1 MKKIVILDG
10 KTLGDIELEKL
21 SEIGEVKYYDTTDIS
36 EVKERIRDANIVLT
50 NKVVLNRE
58 NLSEASNLEFIAEVA
73 TGFNNIDV
81 EYAKEKGIGVA
92 NVAGY
97 STNAVV
103 QHTFA
108 LALSL
113 LDEVTY
119 YDSYVKSGEYSKS
132 GLFTCLDKP
141 YYEIEGK
148 TWGIIGL
155 GNIGRKVAKIAEAFG
170 AKVIYYS
177 TTGNNSNGEFSR
189 VSFNELL
196 SKSDIIS
203 IHAPLSKNTLGL
215 LDYEALC
222 KMKNSSILVNMGRGP
237 IVVEED
243 LARAIDE
250 NKIRGAALDV
260 FEVEPIKINSPLL
273 TIKNKDKI
281 ILSPHI
287 AWASVE
293 ARERLFN
300 EVIENII
307 AFYNGEIRNRVDK

>member
-1 MKKIVILDG
+1 MKRIVILDG
-10 KTLGDIELEKL
+10 KTLGDIKLEKL

-36 EVKERIRDANIVLT
+36 EVKDRVRDANIVLT

-58 NLSEASNLEFIAEVA
+58 NLSEANNLEFIAEVA

-108 LALSL
+108 VALAL

-119 YDSYVKSGEYSKS
+119 YDSYVKSGDYSKS

-155 GNIGRKVAKIAEAFG
+155 GNIGKKVAKIAEAFG
-170 AKVIYYS
+170 AKVVYYS
-177 TTGNNSNGEFSR
+177 TTGNNSNDEFSR
-189 VSFNELL
+189 VSFDELL

-203 IHAPLSKNTLGL
+203 IHAPLSF
-215 LDYEALC
+215 
-222 KMKNSSILVNMGRGP
+222 LVSLMWH
-237 IVVEED
+237 I
-243 LARAIDE
+243 ARAIDE

-260 FEVEPIKINSPLL
+260 FEVEPININSPLL
-273 TIKNKDKI
+273 TMKNKDKI

>member
-21 SEIGEVKYYDTTDIS
+21 SEIGEVEYYDTTDIS

-58 NLSEASNLEFIAEVA
+58 NLSEASNLEFIAEIA

-108 LALSL
+108 LTLSL
-113 LDEVTY
+113 LDEITY

-260 FEVEPIKINSPLL
+260 FELEPIKINSPLL
-273 TIKNKDKI
+273 TMKNKDKI

>member
-108 LALSL
+108 LTLSL

-177 TTGNNSNGEFSR
+177 TTGNNSNDEFSR
-189 VSFNELL
+189 VSFDELL

-203 IHAPLSKNTLGL
+203 IHAPLSKNTVGL

-273 TIKNKDKI
+273 TMKNKDKI

>member
-10 KTLGDIELEKL
+10 KTLGDISLEKL
-21 SEIGEVKYYDTTDIS
+21 SEIGEVRYYDTTDIS
-36 EVKERIRDANIVLT
+36 EVKERVREANIVLT
-50 NKVVLNRE
+50 NKVILNRE
-58 NLSEASNLEFIAEVA
+58 NLSEANNLEFIAEVA
-73 TGFNNIDV
+73 TGFNNIDI

-108 LALSL
+108 STLAL

-119 YDSYVKSGEYSKS
+119 YDNYVKSGEYSKS
-132 GLFTCLDKP
+132 GLFTCLDRS

-155 GNIGRKVAKIAEAFG
+155 GNIGKKVAKIAEAFG
-170 AKVIYYS
+170 AKVVYYS
-177 TTGNNSNGEFSR
+177 TTGINSNNDFSR
-189 VSFNELL
+189 VSFDDLL

-203 IHAPLSKNTLGL
+203 IHAPLNENTLGL
-215 LDYEALC
+215 INYEALC
-222 KMKNSSILVNMGRGP
+222 KMKNSAVLVNMGRGP

-250 NKIRGAALDV
+250 DRIRGAALDV

-273 TIKNKDKI
+273 TMKNKDRI

-300 EVIENII
+300 EVVENIT

>member
-1 MKKIVILDG
+1 MKRIVILDG
-10 KTLGDIELEKL
+10 KTLGDIKLEKL

-36 EVKERIRDANIVLT
+36 EVKERVRDANIVLT

-58 NLSEASNLEFIAEVA
+58 NLSEANNLEFIAEVA

-108 LALSL
+108 VALAL

-119 YDSYVKSGEYSKS
+119 YDSYVKSGDYSKS

-155 GNIGRKVAKIAEAFG
+155 GNIGKKVAKIAEAFG
-170 AKVIYYS
+170 AKVVYYS
-177 TTGNNSNGEFSR
+177 TTGNNSNDEFSR
-189 VSFNELL
+189 VSFDELL

-203 IHAPLSKNTLGL
+203 IHAPLSNNTLGL

-222 KMKNSSILVNMGRGP
+222 KMKNSAILVNMGRGP

-260 FEVEPIKINSPLL
+260 FEVEPININSPLL
-273 TIKNKDKI
+273 TMKNKDKI

>member
-10 KTLGDIELEKL
+10 KTLGDIKLEKL

-36 EVKERIRDANIVLT
+36 EVKERVSEANIVLT

-58 NLSEASNLEFIAEVA
+58 NLSDANNLEFIAEVA

-81 EYAKEKGIGVA
+81 EYVKEKGIGVA

-108 LALSL
+108 VALAL

-119 YDSYVKSGEYSKS
+119 YDSYVKNGEYSKS
-132 GLFTCLDKP
+132 GSFTCLDKP

-170 AKVIYYS
+170 AKVVYYS
-177 TTGNNSNGEFSR
+177 TTGNNSNDEFSR
-189 VSFNELL
+189 VSFDELL
-196 SKSDIIS
+196 SRSDIIS
-203 IHAPLSKNTLGL
+203 IHAPLSNNTLGL

-222 KMKNSSILVNMGRGP
+222 KMKNSAILVNMGRGP

-260 FEVEPIKINSPLL
+260 FEVEPININSPLL
-273 TIKNKDKI
+273 TMKNKDKI

-300 EVIENII
+300 EVVENII

>member
-81 EYAKEKGIGVA
+81 EYAKEKRIGVA

-273 TIKNKDKI
+273 TMKNKDKI

>member
-10 KTLGDIELEKL
+10 KTLGDIKLEKL

-36 EVKERIRDANIVLT
+36 EVKERISEANIVLT

-58 NLSEASNLEFIAEVA
+58 NLSDANNLEFIAEVA
-73 TGFNNIDV
+73 TGCNNIDV

-108 LALSL
+108 VALAL

-119 YDSYVKSGEYSKS
+119 YDSYVKNGEYSKS
-132 GLFTCLDKP
+132 GSFTCLDKP

-170 AKVIYYS
+170 AKVVYYS
-177 TTGNNSNGEFSR
+177 TTGNNSNDEFSR
-189 VSFNELL
+189 VSFDELL
-196 SKSDIIS
+196 SRSDIIS
-203 IHAPLSKNTLGL
+203 IHAPLSNNTLGL

-222 KMKNSSILVNMGRGP
+222 KMKNSAILVNMGRGP

-260 FEVEPIKINSPLL
+260 FEVEPININSPLL
-273 TIKNKDKI
+273 TMKNKDKI